1 MHVLDFWMLERSMFF
16 FERRVIMAGKF
27 KKAAAAPGG
36 EQLAKQVMES
46 AQKIWLA
53 GLGAFTNSQGGKV
66 FESLVKQGQEIEKKT
81 RAMAGKAMESAKAQ
95 AADTVSM
102 AAGKWDKLEQV
113 FEARVQRSLQR
124 LGVLTSSDIDK
135 LSRQVAELTQTVRSL
150 IAAEKHTGARSAKN
164 TPAKTKATA
173 KKSTKTTAKR
183 TVSRKPRAA

>member
-1 MHVLDFWMLERSMFF
+1 
-16 FERRVIMAGKF
+16 MAGKF